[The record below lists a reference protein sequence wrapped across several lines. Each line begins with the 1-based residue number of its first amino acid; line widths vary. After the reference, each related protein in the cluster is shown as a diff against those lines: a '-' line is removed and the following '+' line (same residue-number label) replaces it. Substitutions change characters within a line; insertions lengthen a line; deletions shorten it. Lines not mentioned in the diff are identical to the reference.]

1 VKDLVLIGGGHSH
14 AIVLKMFGLKPL
26 PCVRLT
32 LISDVLYAP
41 YSGMLP
47 GHVAGFYDYDECHID
62 LRSLAEFAGCQIL
75 VDRAIAIDFNKNQ
88 VICQTLAPVN
98 FDLLSVD
105 IGSTPATLSV
115 PGAAEYAIAAKP
127 VPEFLASWN
136 QLIST
141 TQKDR
146 EKPVRI
152 AIVGGGA
159 GGVELALN
167 MQSRLAKEEGR
178 RKKEEGRGKSEE
190 GRVHL
195 IVENILVGAKH
206 FGSKSL
212 IFTHK
217 LCAEMLRPCQNEM
230 HPEGRGNKEEERGNK
245 EEGRGNKEETTGKFK
260 QEEGLEIHLFH
271 SGAQLMPGHN
281 KRVRRRLKEIL
292 INRGVKLHLM
302 EKVSAVQNQKMMEI
316 ASDSQSPM
324 PHSPCPIPH
333 AQIYCESGLSVECDR
348 IFWVTQASAAHWMG
362 ESGLAIDSNGFM
374 QVNDCLQSVS
384 HPNVFGA
391 GDIAAMVNYPRPK
404 AGVFAVR
411 QGKPLFENL
420 QQFLL
425 QKPLKPFAPQEK
437 YLALIGTGNKRA
449 IASRGSF
456 MWESALLWYW
466 KDWIDRQFMKNF
478 TNLPKTN
485 NTK

>member
-1 VKDLVLIGGGHSH
+1 
-14 AIVLKMFGLKPL
+14 MFGIKPL
-26 PCVRLT
+26 PGVRLT

-75 VDRAIAIDFNKNQ
+75 VDRAIAIDFSKNL
-88 VICQTLAPVN
+88 VICQTRPPVN
-98 FDLLSVD
+98 FDVLSVD

-115 PGAAEYAIAAKP
+115 PGAAEYAIPAKP

-136 QLIST
+136 QLISERQNHP
-141 TQKDR
+141 QK
-146 EKPVRI
+146 PLRI

-167 MQSRLAKEEGR
+167 MQSRMAKEEG
-178 RKKEEGRGKSEE
+178 
-190 GRVHL
+190 
-195 IVENILVGAKH
+195 
-206 FGSKSL
+206 FGSGFCNGCNGW
-212 IFTHK
+212 IF
-217 LCAEMLRPCQNEM
+217 N
-230 HPEGRGNKEEERGNK
+230 N
-245 EEGRGNKEETTGKFK
+245 TTGKFK

-271 SGAQLMPGHN
+271 SGAELMPGHN
-281 KRVRRRLKEIL
+281 YRVRHRLKEIL
-292 INRGVKLHLM
+292 ISRGIKVHLM
-302 EKVSAVQNQKMMEI
+302 EKVRAIENQEMIEI
-316 ASDSQSPM
+316 ASNAQLPM
-324 PHSPCPIPH
+324 PN
-333 AQIYCESGLSVECDR
+333 AQIYCESGLKVECE
-348 IFWVTQASAAHWMG
+348 IVFWVTQASAANWIK
-362 ESGLAIDSNGFM
+362 ESGLATDSKGFM

-391 GDIAAMVNYPRPK
+391 GDICAMVNYPRPK

-420 QQFLL
+420 QNFLL
-425 QKPLKPFAPQEK
+425 QKPLKPFAPQSQ

-456 MWESALLWYW
+456 MWESRLLWCW
-466 KDWIDRQFMKNF
+466 KDWIDRQFMQKF
-478 TNLPKTN
+478 SNLPKTR

>member
-1 VKDLVLIGGGHSH
+1 MLEYFDRTSLIVKDLVLIGGGHSH
-14 AIVLKMFGLKPL
+14 AIVLKMFGIKPL
-26 PCVRLT
+26 PGVRLT

-47 GHVAGFYDYDECHID
+47 GHVAGFYNYDECHID
-62 LRSLAEFAGCQIL
+62 LRSLAEFAQCQIF
-75 VDRAIAIDFNKNQ
+75 VDRAIAIDFSKNL
-88 VICQTLAPVN
+88 VICQTRPPVN
-98 FDLLSVD
+98 FDLLSID

-136 QLIST
+136 QLISRR
-141 TQKDR
+141 QNHP
-146 EKPVRI
+146 EKLLRI

-167 MQSRLAKEEGR
+167 MHSRLQ
-178 RKKEEGRGKSEE
+178 S
-190 GRVHL
+190 
-195 IVENILVGAKH
+195 
-206 FGSKSL
+206 
-212 IFTHK
+212 
-217 LCAEMLRPCQNEM
+217 
-230 HPEGRGNKEEERGNK
+230 
-245 EEGRGNKEETTGKFK
+245 
-260 QEEGLEIHLFH
+260 EIHLFH
-271 SGAQLMPGHN
+271 SGAELMPAHN
-281 KRVRRRLKEIL
+281 KRVRHRLKKIL

-302 EKVSAVQNQKMMEI
+302 EKVSAIEKPETIDIEDNQE
-316 ASDSQSPM
+316 
-324 PHSPCPIPH
+324 CPISNSQFPIPNS
-333 AQIYCESGLSVECDR
+333 QICCESGLKLKCEI
-348 IFWVTQASAAHWMG
+348 IFWVTQASAANWIG
-362 ESGLAIDSNGFM
+362 ESGLATDSKGFM

-391 GDIAAMVNYPRPK
+391 GDIAAMVNYSRPK

-425 QKPLKPFAPQEK
+425 AKPLKPFAPQSQ

-449 IASRGSF
+449 IASRGNF
-456 MWESALLWYW
+456 MWESPLLWYW
-466 KDWIDRQFMKNF
+466 KDWIDRKFMQKF
-478 TNLPKTN
+478 TNLPKTR

>member
-1 VKDLVLIGGGHSH
+1 MKHLVLIGGGHSH
-14 AIVLKMFGLKPL
+14 AIVLKMFGIKPL
-26 PCVRLT
+26 PGVRLT
-32 LISDVLYAP
+32 LISDVLHAP

-47 GHVAGFYDYDECHID
+47 GHVAGFYDYDQCHID
-62 LRSLAEFAGCQIL
+62 LQSLAEFAGCQIL
-75 VDRAIAIDFNKNQ
+75 TDRAIAIDLNKNL
-88 VICQTLAPVN
+88 VICQTRPPVN
-98 FDLLSVD
+98 FDVLSVD

-136 QLIST
+136 QLISERPNHP
-141 TQKDR
+141 QK
-146 EKPVRI
+146 PLRI

-167 MQSRLAKEEGR
+167 MQSRLGKEEGFGNGLCNGFKGWILRYKER
-178 RKKEEGRGKSEE
+178 RKREKGRGKKEEE
-190 GRVHL
+190 
-195 IVENILVGAKH
+195 
-206 FGSKSL
+206 
-212 IFTHK
+212 
-217 LCAEMLRPCQNEM
+217 
-230 HPEGRGNKEEERGNK
+230 
-245 EEGRGNKEETTGKFK
+245 
-260 QEEGLEIHLFH
+260 LEIHLFH
-271 SGAQLMPGHN
+271 SGPELMQGHN
-281 KRVRRRLKEIL
+281 QRVRRRLQEIL
-292 INRGVKLHLM
+292 ISRGIQLHLK
-302 EKVSAVQNQKMMEI
+302 EKVCAVEKMERET
-316 ASDSQSPM
+316 
-324 PHSPCPIPH
+324 HC
-333 AQIYCESGLSVECDR
+333 QITITDYQISCKSGLELKCDR
-348 IFWVTQASAAHWMG
+348 IFWVTQASAANWIR
-362 ESGLAIDSNGFM
+362 ESGLAADSNGFM

-425 QKPLKPFAPQEK
+425 EKPLKPFAPQEQ
-437 YLALIGTGNKRA
+437 YLGLIGTGNKRA

-466 KDWIDRQFMKNF
+466 KDWIDRQFMQKF
-478 TNLPKTN
+478 SNLPKTR

>member
-1 VKDLVLIGGGHSH
+1 MRAFCRECWAIINYALPALPTGQCCPIHAVCCTISVLEYFDRTSLIVKDLVLIGGGHSH
-14 AIVLKMFGLKPL
+14 AIVLKMFGIKPL
-26 PCVRLT
+26 PGVRLT

-62 LRSLAEFAGCQIL
+62 LRSLAEFAQCEVF
-75 VDRAIAIDFNKNQ
+75 VDRAIAIDFNKNR
-88 VICQTLAPVN
+88 VICQNHPPVN

-136 QLIST
+136 QLISAR
-141 TQKDR
+141 QNYP
-146 EKPVRI
+146 EKPLRI

-167 MQSRLAKEEGR
+167 MHSRLQEKGIGSGFCSGFNGWIFRED
-178 RKKEEGRGKSEE
+178 
-190 GRVHL
+190 GRV
-195 IVENILVGAKH
+195 N
-206 FGSKSL
+206 
-212 IFTHK
+212 
-217 LCAEMLRPCQNEM
+217 
-230 HPEGRGNKEEERGNK
+230 EEE
-245 EEGRGNKEETTGKFK
+245 
-260 QEEGLEIHLFH
+260 LEIHLFH
-271 SGAQLMPGHN
+271 SGAELMPGHN
-281 KRVRRRLKEIL
+281 KRVRHRLKQIL
-292 INRGVKLHLM
+292 INRGIKLHLM
-302 EKVSAVQNQKMMEI
+302 EKVGAIEKPAMIEI
-316 ASDSQSPM
+316 ASDAQF
-324 PHSPCPIPH
+324 PIPNS
-333 AQIYCESGLSVECDR
+333 QICCESGLKLKCDR
-348 IFWVTQASAAHWMG
+348 IFWVTQASAANWIR
-362 ESGLAIDSNGFM
+362 ESGLATNSKGFM

-425 QKPLKPFAPQEK
+425 AKPLKPFAPQSQ
-437 YLALIGTGNKRA
+437 YLGLIGTGNKRA
-449 IASRGSF
+449 IASRGNF
-456 MWESALLWYW
+456 MWESPLLWYW
-466 KDWIDRQFMKNF
+466 KDWIDRQFMKKFSNS
-478 TNLPKTN
+478 TQK
-485 NTK
+485 

>member
-1 VKDLVLIGGGHSH
+1 MKHLVLIGGGHSH

-26 PCVRLT
+26 SGVRLT

-75 VDRAIAIDFNKNQ
+75 VDRAIAIDFSKNL
-88 VICQTLAPVN
+88 VICQTRPPVN
-98 FDLLSVD
+98 FDVLSVD

-115 PGAAEYAIAAKP
+115 PGAAEYAIPAKP

-136 QLIST
+136 QLISERQNRP
-141 TQKDR
+141 QK
-146 EKPVRI
+146 PLRI

-167 MQSRLAKEEGR
+167 MQSHLAKGEG
-178 RKKEEGRGKSEE
+178 
-190 GRVHL
+190 
-195 IVENILVGAKH
+195 
-206 FGSKSL
+206 FGSGFCNGFNGW
-212 IFTHK
+212 IF
-217 LCAEMLRPCQNEM
+217 N
-230 HPEGRGNKEEERGNK
+230 N
-245 EEGRGNKEETTGKFK
+245 TTGKFK

-271 SGAQLMPGHN
+271 SGAELMQGHN
-281 KRVRRRLKEIL
+281 YRVRHRLKEIL
-292 INRGVKLHLM
+292 ISRGIKVHLM
-302 EKVSAVQNQKMMEI
+302 EKVRAIENQEMIEI
-316 ASDSQSPM
+316 ASNA
-324 PHSPCPIPH
+324 PCPIPNSQCPMPN
-333 AQIYCESGLSVECDR
+333 AKICCESGLKVECEI
-348 IFWVTQASAAHWMG
+348 IFWVTQASAANWIK
-362 ESGLAIDSNGFM
+362 ESGLATDSKGFM

-391 GDIAAMVNYPRPK
+391 GDICAMVNYPRPK

-420 QQFLL
+420 QHFLS
-425 QKPLKPFAPQEK
+425 QKPLKPFAPQSQ

-456 MWESALLWYW
+456 MWESPLLWYW
-466 KDWIDRQFMKNF
+466 KDWIDRQFMQKF
-478 TNLPKTN
+478 SNLPKTR

>member
-1 VKDLVLIGGGHSH
+1 VKHLVLIGGGHSH
-14 AIVLKMFGLKPL
+14 AIVLKMFGIQPL
-26 PCVRLT
+26 PSVRLT
-32 LISDVLYAP
+32 LISDVLHAP

-47 GHVAGFYDYDECHID
+47 GHVAGFYGYDECHID

-75 VDRAIAIDFNKNQ
+75 IDRAIAIDINKNL
-88 VICQTLAPVN
+88 VICQTRPPVN

-115 PGAAEYAIAAKP
+115 PGAAEYGIAAKP

-136 QLIST
+136 QLISE
-141 TQKDR
+141 R
-146 EKPVRI
+146 LNHPHKPLRI

-167 MQSRLAKEEGR
+167 MQSRLGKEEGR
-178 RKKEEGRGKSEE
+178 RKREEGREKKEEGRRKREE
-190 GRVHL
+190 NL
-195 IVENILVGAKH
+195 ENL
-206 FGSKSL
+206 SS
-212 IFTHK
+212 
-217 LCAEMLRPCQNEM
+217 
-230 HPEGRGNKEEERGNK
+230 
-245 EEGRGNKEETTGKFK
+245 
-260 QEEGLEIHLFH
+260 EIHLFH
-271 SGAQLMPGHN
+271 SAAELMEGHN
-281 KRVRRRLKEIL
+281 QRVRRRLQEIL
-292 INRGVKLHLM
+292 ISRGIQLHLK
-302 EKVSAVQNQKMMEI
+302 EKVCAVKKME
-316 ASDSQSPM
+316 SETNPQFPTNY
-324 PHSPCPIPH
+324 
-333 AQIYCESGLSVECDR
+333 QISCKSGLELECDR
-348 IFWVTQASAAHWMG
+348 IFWVTQASAANWIR
-362 ESGLAIDSNGFM
+362 ESGLAADSNGFM

-384 HPNVFGA
+384 HPNVFAA

-425 QKPLKPFAPQEK
+425 EKPLKPFAPQEQ
-437 YLALIGTGNKRA
+437 YLGLIGTGNKRA

-466 KDWIDRQFMKNF
+466 KDWIDRQFMQKF
-478 TNLPKTN
+478 SNLPKTR

>member
-1 VKDLVLIGGGHSH
+1 MKDLVLIGGGHSH
-14 AIVLKMFGLKPL
+14 AIVLKMFGIKPL
-26 PCVRLT
+26 PGVRLT

-47 GHVAGFYDYDECHID
+47 GHVAGFYNYDECHID
-62 LRSLAEFAGCQIL
+62 LRSLAEFAQCQIF
-75 VDRAIAIDFNKNQ
+75 VDRAIAIDFSKNL
-88 VICQTLAPVN
+88 VICQTRPPVN
-98 FDLLSVD
+98 FDLLSID

-136 QLIST
+136 QLISRR
-141 TQKDR
+141 QNHP
-146 EKPVRI
+146 EKLLRI

-167 MQSRLAKEEGR
+167 MHSRLQ
-178 RKKEEGRGKSEE
+178 S
-190 GRVHL
+190 
-195 IVENILVGAKH
+195 
-206 FGSKSL
+206 
-212 IFTHK
+212 
-217 LCAEMLRPCQNEM
+217 
-230 HPEGRGNKEEERGNK
+230 
-245 EEGRGNKEETTGKFK
+245 
-260 QEEGLEIHLFH
+260 EIHLFH
-271 SGAQLMPGHN
+271 SGAELMPAHN
-281 KRVRRRLKEIL
+281 KRVRHRLKKIL

-302 EKVSAVQNQKMMEI
+302 EKVSAIEKPETIDIEDNQE
-316 ASDSQSPM
+316 
-324 PHSPCPIPH
+324 CPISNSQFPIPNS
-333 AQIYCESGLSVECDR
+333 QICCESGLKLKCEI
-348 IFWVTQASAAHWMG
+348 IFWVTQASAANWIG
-362 ESGLAIDSNGFM
+362 ESGLATDSKGFM

-391 GDIAAMVNYPRPK
+391 GDIAAMVNYSRPK

-425 QKPLKPFAPQEK
+425 AKPLKPFAPQSQ

-449 IASRGSF
+449 IASRGNF
-456 MWESALLWYW
+456 MWESPLLWYW
-466 KDWIDRQFMKNF
+466 KDWIDRKFMQKF
-478 TNLPKTN
+478 TNLPKTR

>member
-1 VKDLVLIGGGHSH
+1 MKHLVLIGGGHSH
-14 AIVLKMFGLKPL
+14 AIVLKMFGIKPL
-26 PCVRLT
+26 PGVRLT
-32 LISDVLYAP
+32 LISDVLHAP

-75 VDRAIAIDFNKNQ
+75 VDRAIAIDFNKNL
-88 VICQTLAPVN
+88 VICQTRPPVN

-136 QLIST
+136 QLISERLNHP
-141 TQKDR
+141 D
-146 EKPVRI
+146 KPLRI

-167 MQSRLAKEEGR
+167 MQSRLGKEEGFGNGLCNGLNGWILRYSAR
-178 RKKEEGRGKSEE
+178 RKREKGRGKKEEE
-190 GRVHL
+190 
-195 IVENILVGAKH
+195 
-206 FGSKSL
+206 
-212 IFTHK
+212 
-217 LCAEMLRPCQNEM
+217 
-230 HPEGRGNKEEERGNK
+230 
-245 EEGRGNKEETTGKFK
+245 
-260 QEEGLEIHLFH
+260 LEIHLFH
-271 SGAQLMPGHN
+271 SGAELMQGHN
-281 KRVRRRLKEIL
+281 QRVRRRLKEIL
-292 INRGVKLHLM
+292 ISRGVKVHLQ
-302 EKVSAVQNQKMMEI
+302 EKVCAVKKIERETNLQFPTDYQISCKSGFELECEI
-316 ASDSQSPM
+316 
-324 PHSPCPIPH
+324 
-333 AQIYCESGLSVECDR
+333 
-348 IFWVTQASAAHWMG
+348 IFWVTQASAAPWIR
-362 ESGLAIDSNGFM
+362 ESGLAADSNGFM

-425 QKPLKPFAPQEK
+425 EKPLKPFAPQEQ
-437 YLALIGTGNKRA
+437 YLGLIGTGNKRA
-449 IASRGSF
+449 IASRGNF
-456 MWESALLWYW
+456 MWESWLLWYW
-466 KDWIDRQFMKNF
+466 KDWIDRQFMQQF
-478 TNLPKTN
+478 SNLPKTGD
-485 NTK
+485 TK

>member
-1 VKDLVLIGGGHSH
+1 MKHLVLIGGGHSH
-14 AIVLKMFGLKPL
+14 AIVLKMFGINPL
-26 PCVRLT
+26 PGVRLT
-32 LISDVLYAP
+32 LISDVLHAP

-75 VDRAIAIDFNKNQ
+75 IDRAIAIDLNKNL
-88 VICQTLAPVN
+88 VICQTRPPIN
-98 FDLLSVD
+98 FDVLSVD

-136 QLIST
+136 QLISARQNHP
-141 TQKDR
+141 QK
-146 EKPVRI
+146 PLRI

-167 MQSRLAKEEGR
+167 MQSRLGKEEGKRKREEGRGKKEEGR
-178 RKKEEGRGKSEE
+178 RKREEGRGK
-190 GRVHL
+190 
-195 IVENILVGAKH
+195 
-206 FGSKSL
+206 
-212 IFTHK
+212 
-217 LCAEMLRPCQNEM
+217 
-230 HPEGRGNKEEERGNK
+230 K
-245 EEGRGNKEETTGKFK
+245 EEGRRKREENL
-260 QEEGLEIHLFH
+260 ENLSSEIHLFH
-271 SGAQLMPGHN
+271 SGAELMPAHN
-281 KRVRRRLKEIL
+281 QRVRRRLKEIL
-292 INRGVKLHLM
+292 ISRGIKLHLM
-302 EKVSAVQNQKMMEI
+302 EKVSVIEKPETIDIEDNQEC
-316 ASDSQSPM
+316 PM
-324 PHSPCPIPH
+324 PNAQCPMPNAKISC
-333 AQIYCESGLSVECDR
+333 QSGLELECEI
-348 IFWVTQASAAHWMG
+348 IFWVTQASAANWIR
-362 ESGLAIDSNGFM
+362 ESGLAADSNGFM

-384 HPNVFGA
+384 HPNVFAA

-425 QKPLKPFAPQEK
+425 GKPLKPFVPQEQ
-437 YLALIGTGNKRA
+437 YLGLIGTGNKRA
-449 IASRGSF
+449 IASRGSL

-466 KDWIDRQFMKNF
+466 KDWIDRQFMQKF
-478 TNLPKTN
+478 SNLPKTR

>member
-1 VKDLVLIGGGHSH
+1 
-14 AIVLKMFGLKPL
+14 MFGIKPL
-26 PCVRLT
+26 PGVRLT
-32 LISDVLYAP
+32 LISDVLHAP

-47 GHVAGFYDYDECHID
+47 GHVAGFYNYDECHID

-75 VDRAIAIDFNKNQ
+75 VDRAIAIDLNKNL
-88 VICQTLAPVN
+88 VICQTRPPVN
-98 FDLLSVD
+98 FDVLSVD

-136 QLIST
+136 QLISERQNSP
-141 TQKDR
+141 QKPLR
-146 EKPVRI
+146 V

-167 MQSRLAKEEGR
+167 MQSRLGKEEGFGNGLCNGLCNGFNGWGLR
-178 RKKEEGRGKSEE
+178 EEGRGK
-190 GRVHL
+190 
-195 IVENILVGAKH
+195 
-206 FGSKSL
+206 
-212 IFTHK
+212 
-217 LCAEMLRPCQNEM
+217 
-230 HPEGRGNKEEERGNK
+230 KEEE
-245 EEGRGNKEETTGKFK
+245 
-260 QEEGLEIHLFH
+260 LEIYLFH
-271 SGAQLMPGHN
+271 SGAELMPGHN

-292 INRGVKLHLM
+292 ISRGIKVHLM
-302 EKVSAVQNQKMMEI
+302 EKVSAIEKQEMIKI
-316 ASDSQSPM
+316 ACDSKF
-324 PHSPCPIPH
+324 PIPNYK
-333 AQIYCESGLSVECDR
+333 ISCESGLKLKCDR
-348 IFWVTQASAAHWMG
+348 IFWVTQASAANWIG
-362 ESGLAIDSNGFM
+362 KSGLATDSNGFM

-384 HPNVFGA
+384 NPNVFGA

-425 QKPLKPFAPQEK
+425 GKPLKPFVPQEQ
-437 YLALIGTGNKRA
+437 YLGLIGTGNKRA

-466 KDWIDRQFMKNF
+466 KDWIDRQFMQKFSNI
-478 TNLPKTN
+478 TQK
-485 NTK
+485 

>member
-1 VKDLVLIGGGHSH
+1 MKDLVLIGGGHSH
-14 AIVLKMFGLKPL
+14 AIVLKMFGIKPL
-26 PCVRLT
+26 PGVRLT
-32 LISDVLYAP
+32 LISDVLHAP

-47 GHVAGFYDYDECHID
+47 GHVAGFYGYDECHID

-75 VDRAIAIDFNKNQ
+75 IDRAIAIDFNKNL
-88 VICQTLAPVN
+88 VICQTRPPVN

-115 PGAAEYAIAAKP
+115 PGATAYAIAAKP

-136 QLIST
+136 QLISARQNHP
-141 TQKDR
+141 QK
-146 EKPVRI
+146 PLRI

-167 MQSRLAKEEGR
+167 MQSRLGKEGNPPLPPRVEKR
-178 RKKEEGRGKSEE
+178 EKKEQKSD
-190 GRVHL
+190 
-195 IVENILVGAKH
+195 
-206 FGSKSL
+206 
-212 IFTHK
+212 K
-217 LCAEMLRPCQNEM
+217 LSS
-230 HPEGRGNKEEERGNK
+230 
-245 EEGRGNKEETTGKFK
+245 
-260 QEEGLEIHLFH
+260 EIHLFH
-271 SGAQLMPGHN
+271 SGAELMPGHN

-292 INRGVKLHLM
+292 ISRGIKLHLM
-302 EKVSAVQNQKMMEI
+302 EKVSAIEKPETIDIEDNQEC
-316 ASDSQSPM
+316 PM
-324 PHSPCPIPH
+324 PNAQCPMPNAKIS
-333 AQIYCESGLSVECDR
+333 CKSGLELECDR
-348 IFWVTQASAAHWMG
+348 IFWVTQASAANWIG
-362 ESGLAIDSNGFM
+362 ESGLAADSNGFM

-425 QKPLKPFAPQEK
+425 GKRLKPFAPQEQ

-466 KDWIDRQFMKNF
+466 KDWIDRQFMQKF
-478 TNLPKTN
+478 SNLPKTSN
-485 NTK
+485 IK

>member
-1 VKDLVLIGGGHSH
+1 MLRSQLSKLQSPIQRVSQSIVSNCWEIINYAVQALLTGLCGLPECECCTISVLEHFDRTSVIVKHLVLIGGGHSH
-14 AIVLKMFGLKPL
+14 AIVLKMFGIQPL
-26 PCVRLT
+26 PSVRLT
-32 LISDVLYAP
+32 LISDVLHAP

-47 GHVAGFYDYDECHID
+47 GHVAGFYGYDECHIN

-75 VDRAIAIDFNKNQ
+75 IDRAIAIDINKNL
-88 VICQTLAPVN
+88 VICQTRPPVN

-136 QLIST
+136 QLISET
-141 TQKDR
+141 LNHPQK
-146 EKPVRI
+146 PLRI

-167 MQSRLAKEEGR
+167 MQSRLGKEEERRKREGGRGKKEEGR
-178 RKKEEGRGKSEE
+178 RKREEN
-190 GRVHL
+190 L
-195 IVENILVGAKH
+195 ENL
-206 FGSKSL
+206 SS
-212 IFTHK
+212 
-217 LCAEMLRPCQNEM
+217 
-230 HPEGRGNKEEERGNK
+230 
-245 EEGRGNKEETTGKFK
+245 
-260 QEEGLEIHLFH
+260 EIHLFH
-271 SGAQLMPGHN
+271 SGAELMQGHN
-281 KRVRRRLKEIL
+281 QRVRRRLQEIL
-292 INRGVKLHLM
+292 IGRGIQLHLK
-302 EKVSAVQNQKMMEI
+302 EKVCAVKKIERETNPQFPT
-316 ASDSQSPM
+316 DY
-324 PHSPCPIPH
+324 
-333 AQIYCESGLSVECDR
+333 QISCKSGLELECDR
-348 IFWVTQASAAHWMG
+348 IFWVTQASAANWIR
-362 ESGLAIDSNGFM
+362 ESGLAADSNGFM

-425 QKPLKPFAPQEK
+425 KKPLKPFAPQEQ
-437 YLALIGTGNKRA
+437 YLGLIGTGNKRA

-466 KDWIDRQFMKNF
+466 KDWIDRQFMQKF
-478 TNLPKTN
+478 SNLPKTR